1 MAVLQVEDLEGFA
14 EVVVFPDAYR
24 ACFHLLQEDEA
35 VLVSGRSEPNEDSG
49 RMIASE
55 IVPLKTFF
63 DQKATEATRTV
74 DISLVLTGLPVEIPG
89 QLREVLERHRGEVPV
104 SLRLQ
109 RHGSEAFRARLM
121 PNRFLWVQPTRALVA
136 ELEALLGEGTV
147 KLRR

>member
-24 ACFHLLQEDEA
+24 ACFRLLQEDEA
-35 VLVSGRSEPNEDSG
+35 VLVIGRSEPNEDSG

-55 IVPLKTFF
+55 LVPLKTFF
-63 DQKATEATRTV
+63 DQKSTEATRTV
-74 DISLVLTGLPVEIPG
+74 DISLVLTGLSPEIPG
-89 QLREVLERHRGEVPV
+89 QLRDILERHRGDVPV

-109 RHGSEAFRARLM
+109 RPGPEGFRARLM

-136 ELEALLGEGTV
+136 DLEALLGEGNV